1 MININQVYKSVL
13 VVLQQEKRGVL
24 TPVEFNKVA
33 TQAQQEIFIEY
44 FDELNQLLRQPQTSL
59 AYADRYALLDEKIQ
73 IFKRIESLSTQYG
86 NLIPSLGTNLS
97 ATAPTLALSEYNSS
111 STGVTITGTGTGL
124 KVKMAVTLG
133 SGITTLFISD
143 PGTGYNAGDTITFDA
158 GTFSAGVLP
167 NAVCTLTLADINS
180 GPQVKPTVSVQELG
194 SVIYF
199 ATSAAEGREAQRI
212 QQYELYTTNQ
222 SPLTKPTEMYPV
234 YIYEDN
240 VIQIFPETIPISPN
254 NVQLNFL
261 KYPEDVKWGFTI
273 DTELGNYIYNP
284 QSSVNFELHQSDE
297 PLLVDKI
304 LGYAGVMTRDQL
316 ALQLAAGKE
325 QQIDVDGQ
333 K

>member
-73 IFKRIESLSTQYG
+73 IFKRTESLSTQYG

-97 ATAPTLALSEYNSS
+97 STAPTLALTEYDSAS
-111 STGVTITGTGTGL
+111 PGVTVTTTGGAGL

-143 PGTGYNAGDTITFDA
+143 PGTGYSASDTITFA
-158 GTFSAGVLP
+158 SGTFGGSVS
-167 NAVCTLTLADINS
+167 AVCTLTLADINS
-180 GPQVKPTVSVQELG
+180 GPRVKPTVSVQELG

-199 ATSAAEGREAQRI
+199 ATPAAEGREAQRI
-212 QQYELYTTNQ
+212 QQYEVFTTNQ
-222 SPLTKPTEMYPV
+222 SPLTAPSERYPV

-261 KYPEDVKWGFTI
+261 KYPADVKWGFTI
-273 DTELGNYIYNP
+273 DTELGNYIYNE

-325 QQIDVDGQ
+325 QQIDIDGQ